1 MLQTNITKFND
12 YEGVAS
18 NKYKDLK
25 HSKNEID
32 IELKK
37 TYGHKYYVAASIGFE
52 EKSYPFIRKVK

>member
-25 HSKNEID
+25 HSKNEIET
-32 IELKK
+32 ELKK
-37 TYGHKYYVAASIGFE
+37 FIYRGIAVAPS
-52 EKSYPFIRKVK
+52 

>member
-25 HSKNEID
+25 HSKNEIE

-37 TYGHKYYVAASIGFE
+37 IHLQGDCCSSFL
-52 EKSYPFIRKVK
+52 KSRLFFVY

>member
-25 HSKNEID
+25 HSKNEIE

-37 TYGHKYYVAASIGFE
+37 IHLQGHELNFE
-52 EKSYPFIRKVK
+52 LHQNRN